1 MWYIPLYFYMVSLKL
16 PCHEWDG
23 WVVAKTMIQEIV
35 GQVPPDPCV
44 RAARSNGWQGVRTGC
59 HIWQGINKTHESLKS
74 CLLKIMINPAGS
86 NIKHAI
92 FSWFL
97 HETKS
102 PQDSTDSVASTCLCN
117 LKSDWSLSCNLD
129 CCGVLYMHL
138 STNLCSCCGSEC
150 WRRLEVKWP

>member
-1 MWYIPLYFYMVSLKL
+1 MVSLKL
-16 PCHEWDG
+16 LCHEWDG

-59 HIWQGINKTHESLKS
+59 HIRQWVNETHESLKS
-74 CLLKIMINPAGS
+74 SLLKIMINPYHINPAGS
-86 NIKHAI
+86 NIKQAI

-129 CCGVLYMHL
+129 CCGVLCMHL
-138 STNLCSCCGSEC
+138 SANPCSCCTPVRI
-150 WRRLEVKWP
+150 WRMLAEIGG